1 MKRIISLILICMM
14 LLCTVSCKRRPPD
27 DVTTDVPAQG
37 SIDDAEKTEDK
48 TDAEKTEDEL
58 SEKTDDDKTDINSEK
73 ENNDE
78 KAAQN
83 NKDNVQ
89 DISEN
94 SETDNNV
101 EETESDTPS
110 ADSKPT
116 TGPES
121 WVTITEEKAPPCEAT
136 LEDEFEAGE
145 VLVDIMREQSA
156 ARQEYTAADFPGV
169 DIKEISVI
177 MNYYPDSN
185 NHLGLL
191 IKLNKQDKESVLKAV
206 EVLEQNPIVWGAVP
220 NYCGVVINA

>member
-73 ENNDE
+73 ENSDE
-78 KAAQN
+78 KAEQN

-89 DISEN
+89 ETSED